1 MFIVFINFVCA
12 AIFSLLAYACFIS
25 RRPVSF
31 WSGEKVSKEQLT
43 SVEKYNFANG
53 LLWAGYSI
61 FYWVASVC
69 GFINVGLSM
78 IITILGL
85 TVGIA
90 GLLIGNYIIRRRFFH
105 EYRDRYI
112 ASKLNDYK

>member
-1 MFIVFINFVCA
+1 MFNVFINFVCA
-12 AIFSLLAYACFIS
+12 AIFSLLAYSCFIS

-31 WSGEKVSKEQLT
+31 WSGEKITKEQVT

-53 LLWAGYSI
+53 VLWAGYSV
-61 FYWVASVC
+61 FYWIAAIC
-69 GFINVGLSM
+69 GFVNTTLSV

-90 GLLIGNYIIRRRFFH
+90 GLLIGNEVIKRRFLH